1 MDLNEIKAYLAPGLE
16 QVDACIARVLASDI
30 PLLDRTNRMLR
41 EHPGK
46 MLRPMLGLL
55 SAGAAG
61 KPTEDTV
68 RYASATEL
76 LHNAT
81 LLHDDVVDGATERR
95 GLPTVASLL
104 SGSASVLIGDYW
116 VVQCLQLVLGSD
128 SDVNRVLRIMAETL
142 GHLAE
147 GEMLQ
152 MQKASTADTTE
163 EDYLRIIFCK
173 TASLFEAAALAAVI
187 SVNGSKEAESALGP
201 YARAMGI
208 AYQIS
213 DDILDYAG
221 EEIGKPVGIDLLE
234 GKITQPL
241 LCALEK
247 ASADEAAHIRSLV
260 AGMAA
265 NPGNAEEVRAFVA
278 EKDGVALAIGK
289 MDFWLQKAVSC
300 LEPLPESKEKSYLA
314 ELAAFVRQRDR

>member
-1 MDLNEIKAYLAPGLE
+1 MALQEIKAYLAPGLSR
-16 QVDACIARVLASDI
+16 VDACIARVLASDI
-30 PLLDRTNRMLR
+30 QLLDQTNRMLR

-46 MLRPMLGLL
+46 MLRPLLGLL
-55 SAGAAG
+55 CAGAAG
-61 KPTEDTV
+61 TPTEDTI

-95 GLPTVASLL
+95 GLPTISTLL
-104 SGSASVLIGDYW
+104 GGSASVLIGDYW
-116 VVQCLQLVLGSD
+116 VVQCLDLVLGSD
-128 SDVNRVLRIMAETL
+128 SDVNRVLRIMADTL

-152 MQKASTADTTE
+152 MEKAQKADTTQ
-163 EDYLRIIFCK
+163 EDYIRIIFCK
-173 TASLFEAAALAAVI
+173 TASLFEASALAAVI
-187 SVNGSKEAESALGP
+187 SVRGGKVAEEALGN
-201 YARAMGI
+201 YARNIGI

-247 ASADEAAHIRSLV
+247 ADAGQQKHIRSLV
-260 AGMAA
+260 AGIAD
-265 NPGNAEEVRAFVA
+265 NPSNADKVRAFVA
-278 EKDGVALAIGK
+278 AADGVELARRE
-289 MDFWLQKAVSC
+289 MDKWLEKAVAC
-300 LEPLPESKEKSYLA
+300 LESLPESKEKSYLA
-314 ELAAFVRQRDR
+314 ELAQVVSQRKN

>member
-1 MDLNEIKAYLAPGLE
+1 MALDEIKAFLAPGLKR
-16 QVDACIARVLASDI
+16 VDACIERVLSSDI
-30 PLLDRTNRMLR
+30 ALLDQTNRMLR

-46 MLRPMLGLL
+46 MLRPILGLL

-61 KPTEDTV
+61 TPTEDTI

-95 GLPTVASLL
+95 GLPTVATLL

-116 VVQCLQLVLGSD
+116 VVQCLDLVLGSS
-128 SDVNRVLRIMAETL
+128 SDVNRVLRIMADTL

-152 MQKASTADTTE
+152 MEKAKKADTTQ

-187 SVNGSKEAESALGP
+187 SVRGGKVAEKALGD
-201 YARAMGI
+201 YARNIGI

-247 ASADEAAHIRSLV
+247 ADPEQQKHIRSLV
-260 AGMAA
+260 AGIAD
-265 NPGNAEEVRAFVA
+265 NPSNADEVRAFVA
-278 EKDGVALAIGK
+278 ASDGVQLAGLE
-289 MDFWLQKAVSC
+289 MDKWLEKAVSC

-314 ELAAFVRQRDR
+314 EFAQVVRKRNR

>member
-1 MDLNEIKAYLAPGLE
+1 MALQEIKAYLAPGLSR
-16 QVDACIARVLASDI
+16 VDACIARVLASDI
-30 PLLDRTNRMLR
+30 QLLDQTNRMLR

-46 MLRPMLGLL
+46 MLRPLLGLL
-55 SAGAAG
+55 CAGAAG
-61 KPTEDTV
+61 TPTEDTI

-95 GLPTVASLL
+95 GLPTIATLL
-104 SGSASVLIGDYW
+104 GGSASVLIGDYW
-116 VVQCLQLVLGSD
+116 VVQCLDLVLGSD
-128 SDVNRVLRIMAETL
+128 SDVNRVLRIMADTL

-152 MQKASTADTTE
+152 MEKAQKADTTQ
-163 EDYLRIIFCK
+163 EDYIRIIFCK

-187 SVNGSKEAESALGP
+187 SVRGGKVAEEALGN
-201 YARAMGI
+201 YARNIGI

-213 DDILDYAG
+213 DDILDYSG

-247 ASADEAAHIRSLV
+247 ADDAQRKHIRGLV
-260 AGMAA
+260 AQMAEK
-265 NPGNAEEVRAFVA
+265 PSNADDVRAFVA
-278 EKDGVALAIGK
+278 AADGVELARRE
-289 MDFWLQKAVSC
+289 MDKWLEKAVAC

-314 ELAAFVRQRDR
+314 ELAQVVSQRKN

>member
-1 MDLNEIKAYLAPGLE
+1 MALQEIKAYLAPGLSR
-16 QVDACIARVLASDI
+16 VDACIARVLASDI
-30 PLLDRTNRMLR
+30 PLLDQTNRMLR

-46 MLRPMLGLL
+46 MLRPILGLL

-61 KPTEDTV
+61 TPTEDTI

-95 GLPTVASLL
+95 GLPTIATLL
-104 SGSASVLIGDYW
+104 GGSASVLIGDYW
-116 VVQCLQLVLGSD
+116 VVQCLDLVLGSE
-128 SDVNRVLRIMAETL
+128 SDVNRVLRIMADTL

-152 MQKASTADTTE
+152 MEKAQKADTTQ

-173 TASLFEAAALAAVI
+173 TASLFEASALAAVI
-187 SVNGSKEAESALGP
+187 SVRGGKVAEKALGD
-201 YARAMGI
+201 YARNIGI

-247 ASADEAAHIRSLV
+247 AAPEQQKHIRALV
-260 AGMAA
+260 AGIAD
-265 NPGNAEEVRAFVA
+265 NPSNADEVRAFVA
-278 EKDGVALAIGK
+278 AADGVNLARRE
-289 MDFWLQKAVSC
+289 MDKWLGKAVAC
-300 LEPLPESKEKSYLA
+300 LKPLPESKEKSYLA
-314 ELAAFVRQRDR
+314 ELAQVVRQRRN

>member
-1 MDLNEIKAYLAPGLE
+1 MDLNEVKAYLAPGLDR
-16 QVDACIARVLASDI
+16 VDACIARVLASDV
-30 PLLDRTNRMLR
+30 PLLDQVNRHLR

-61 KPTEDTV
+61 TPTEDTI

-81 LLHDDVVDGATERR
+81 LLHDDVVDGAYERR

-104 SGSASVLIGDYW
+104 SSSASVLIGDYW
-116 VVQCLQLVLGSD
+116 LVQCLQLVLGSD
-128 SDVNRVLRIMAETL
+128 SDKNRVLQIMADTL

-152 MQKASTADTTE
+152 MEKATRADTTQ

-173 TASLFEAAALAAVI
+173 TASLFEAAAQAAVI
-187 SVNGSKEAESALGP
+187 SVNGSPVAEKALGS
-201 YARAMGI
+201 YARNIGI
-208 AYQIS
+208 AYQIK
-213 DDILDYAG
+213 DDIMDYG
-221 EEIGKPVGIDLLE
+221 DEEIGKPVGIDLLE

-241 LCALEK
+241 LCALET
-247 ASADEAAHIRSLV
+247 ATPAEAARIRALV
-260 AGMAA
+260 ADITR
-265 NPGNAEEVRAFVA
+265 NPAGAEEVRAFVK
-278 EKDGVALAIGK
+278 ERDGVRLASEIMDGWLEKAL
-289 MDFWLQKAVSC
+289 SC

-314 ELAAFVRQRDR
+314 TLPAFVRQRNR